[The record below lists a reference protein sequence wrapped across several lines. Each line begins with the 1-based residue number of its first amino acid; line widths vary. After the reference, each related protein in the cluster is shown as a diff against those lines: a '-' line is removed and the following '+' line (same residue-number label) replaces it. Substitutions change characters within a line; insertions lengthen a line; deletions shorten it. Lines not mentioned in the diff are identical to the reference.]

1 MKNSNKWLSRLSA
14 VFISFSLLSLVWV
27 SIMAMVSPQQVM
39 DLVQVKLE
47 NTDAISSIRGIYGG
61 VGLTIC
67 ALLLYLLLKDKTKA
81 LLFLSVFWGMYALS
95 RFVTI
100 LVDGS
105 LGDFGNQWIVIE
117 SVFCI
122 LAIVLFMV
130 HPKTQK
136 I

>member
-1 MKNSNKWLSRLSA
+1 MKNSNKWVSPLSA
-14 VFISFSLLSLVWV
+14 VFISFSLLSLAWV
-27 SIMAMVSPQQVM
+27 SVLAMISPQHVM
-39 DLVQVKLE
+39 DLVSVKLE

-61 VGLTIC
+61 VGITIC
-67 ALLLYLLLKDKTKA
+67 ALLAYLLMKDKAKA

-105 LGDFGNQWIVIE
+105 LGDFGKQWIAIE
-117 SVFCI
+117 SVFSI

-130 HPKTQK
+130 HPKMQK
-136 I
+136 V

>member
-1 MKNSNKWLSRLSA
+1 MKNSNKWLGSVSA
-14 VFISFSLLSLVWV
+14 VFISFSILSLLWV
-27 SIMAMVSPQQVM
+27 SIMAMISPQQVM

-61 VGLTIC
+61 VGLTIS
-67 ALLLYLLLKDKTKA
+67 ALLVYLLLKDRAKA
-81 LLFLSVFWGMYALS
+81 LLFLTVFWGMYAFS
-95 RFVTI
+95 RLVTI

-105 LGDFGNQWIVIE
+105 LGDFGNQWIAIE

-122 LAIVLFMV
+122 LAIVLFKV

-136 I
+136 K

>member
-1 MKNSNKWLSRLSA
+1 MKNSNKLMSLLSA
-14 VFISFSLLSLVWV
+14 VFISFSLLSLAWV
-27 SIMAMVSPQQVM
+27 SVLAIISPQYVM
-39 DLVQVKLE
+39 DLVSVKLE

-61 VGLTIC
+61 VGITIC
-67 ALLLYLLLKDKTKA
+67 ALLAYLLIKDKAKA

-105 LGDFGNQWIVIE
+105 LGDFGKQWIAIE
-117 SVFCI
+117 SVFSI
-122 LAIVLFMV
+122 LAIVMFMV
-130 HPKTQK
+130 HPKMQK